1 MTEQNGV
8 KKNYCSMATWK
19 NLLSEFEDGNI
30 SRQDVF
36 ITRFILPFTEIDASY
51 RRRTQ
56 FKAGLDMTFQLC
68 L

>member
-8 KKNYCSMATWK
+8 KKNYCSWLRGKIFRPNWK
-19 NLLSEFEDGNI
+19 MVTSVGKI
-30 SRQDVF
+30 VF
-36 ITRFILPFTEIDASY
+36 ITRFVLPFTEIDASY

-56 FKAGLDMTFQLC
+56 FKASLDMTFQLC